1 MIDEINK
8 YTEKGGAFSKATTV
22 EMPVS
27 SNRAKLISVT
37 STNITNEALK
47 DMGLGKY
54 TVEEDS
60 EAFMKKALVT
70 LSDGTDVSLHDL
82 ENKGFKLDYERIGID
97 KFREAGFLDPE
108 TIAKYGYSTEEE
120 MIKHL
125 ETYGVA
131 NMDIRYPL
139 IKPESIFGTR
149 SYLDRNFDNVNVR
162 SVSAFSMLKVNGD
175 SDGDSMST
183 FQVYLKNTNYALY
196 DHQKREAMREL
207 KFEGKELTPDNVMQ
221 RVLSK
226 GTIDEQTYIDFNK
239 FEVGMAVEALTTNP
253 QYADKVKN
261 DMIGDVA
268 NNIAVGKVSDVVY
281 QLKDAKSDTFKNF
294 KFAARSE
301 ALSGKELAANE
312 RKVKEAIGTV
322 LNHNEALY
330 GETIDNARKLAEGY
344 LDISQVFDKEKYDIL
359 DTTMQGLEEL
369 KKNEAIDINAYETMQ
384 SAIINRVRNQQLM
397 EEGAAKAGKG
407 VIGSVNKSLAGLRSL
422 AGVVYKNEQSDFYNQ
437 ARGNILFSAADEIE
451 QQVISSKKVAFEVG
465 EMRAQEL
472 GDILRSAVYNKD
484 KAGLNEKEKLADWLN
499 TYMPKQSTEKIWN
512 TIPETDRIKIE
523 NGKPYSVQQK
533 NRYIADELISVSSE
547 IHNTKGLRDLYTIQL
562 NTAYKGSN
570 AANLASNLEAPD
582 ITAKAEVYNITKQI
596 SQVELGN
603 PIKPPKE
610 LVKPEIKRP
619 SESNVPDLTDFV
631 DTIQDKTEETV
642 KDITDK
648 MPPTDFLNKPP
659 KLNVG
664 TLGVAALGVAAGLMV
679 AGYAGGGHQRPTKP
693 QDDSQ
698 PVQVQPMLDDDNM
711 DNGMRQQGYIINI
724 KADTNK
730 GARHLKK
737 TLKDVAKASNSNGNV
752 TINMNYKTTSGG
764 GYSNKDIEN
773 IINNFI

>member
-1 MIDEINK
+1 
-8 YTEKGGAFSKATTV
+8 
-22 EMPVS
+22 
-27 SNRAKLISVT
+27 
-37 STNITNEALK
+37 
-47 DMGLGKY
+47 
-54 TVEEDS
+54 
-60 EAFMKKALVT
+60 
-70 LSDGTDVSLHDL
+70 
-82 ENKGFKLDYERIGID
+82 
-97 KFREAGFLDPE
+97 
-108 TIAKYGYSTEEE
+108 
-120 MIKHL
+120 
-125 ETYGVA
+125 
-131 NMDIRYPL
+131 
-139 IKPESIFGTR
+139 
-149 SYLDRNFDNVNVR
+149 
-162 SVSAFSMLKVNGD
+162 
-175 SDGDSMST
+175 
-183 FQVYLKNTNYALY
+183 
-196 DHQKREAMREL
+196 MREL

-239 FEVGMAVEALTTNP
+239 FEVGMAVEALITNP
-253 QYADKVKN
+253 QYADKVKD

-281 QLKDAKSDTFKNF
+281 QLKDAKSDTFKNY

-312 RKVKEAIGTV
+312 RQIKEAIGTV

-369 KKNEAIDINAYETMQ
+369 KKNEAIDINAYEVMQ

-437 ARGNILFSAADEIE
+437 TRGNILFSAADEIE

-499 TYMPKQSTEKIWN
+499 TYIPKQSTEKIWN
-512 TIPETDRIKIE
+512 AIPEADRLKIE

-547 IHNTKGLRDLYTIQL
+547 IHNTKDLRDLYTIQL

-619 SESNVPDLTDFV
+619 SESNIPDLTDFV

-659 KLNVG
+659 RLNIG

-773 IINNFI
+773 IINNFV

>member
-1 MIDEINK
+1 
-8 YTEKGGAFSKATTV
+8 
-22 EMPVS
+22 
-27 SNRAKLISVT
+27 
-37 STNITNEALK
+37 
-47 DMGLGKY
+47 
-54 TVEEDS
+54 
-60 EAFMKKALVT
+60 
-70 LSDGTDVSLHDL
+70 
-82 ENKGFKLDYERIGID
+82 
-97 KFREAGFLDPE
+97 
-108 TIAKYGYSTEEE
+108 
-120 MIKHL
+120 
-125 ETYGVA
+125 
-131 NMDIRYPL
+131 
-139 IKPESIFGTR
+139 
-149 SYLDRNFDNVNVR
+149 
-162 SVSAFSMLKVNGD
+162 
-175 SDGDSMST
+175 
-183 FQVYLKNTNYALY
+183 
-196 DHQKREAMREL
+196 MREL
-207 KFEGKELTPDNVMQ
+207 KFEGKELTPDNIMQ

-239 FEVGMAVEALTTNP
+239 FEVGMAVEALITNP
-253 QYADKVKN
+253 QYADKVKD

-281 QLKDAKSDTFKNF
+281 QLKDAKSDTFKNY

-312 RKVKEAIGTV
+312 RQIKEAIGTV

-369 KKNEAIDINAYETMQ
+369 KKNEAIDINAYEVMQ

>member
-1 MIDEINK
+1 
-8 YTEKGGAFSKATTV
+8 
-22 EMPVS
+22 
-27 SNRAKLISVT
+27 
-37 STNITNEALK
+37 
-47 DMGLGKY
+47 
-54 TVEEDS
+54 
-60 EAFMKKALVT
+60 
-70 LSDGTDVSLHDL
+70 
-82 ENKGFKLDYERIGID
+82 
-97 KFREAGFLDPE
+97 
-108 TIAKYGYSTEEE
+108 
-120 MIKHL
+120 
-125 ETYGVA
+125 
-131 NMDIRYPL
+131 
-139 IKPESIFGTR
+139 
-149 SYLDRNFDNVNVR
+149 NFDNVNVR
-162 SVSAFSMLKVNGD
+162 SVSAYSMLKVNGD

-226 GTIDEQTYIDFNK
+226 GTMDEQTYIDFNK
-239 FEVGMAVEALTTNP
+239 FEVGMAVEALITNP
-253 QYADKVKN
+253 QYADKVKD

-281 QLKDAKSDTFKNF
+281 QLKDAKSDTFKNY

-301 ALSGKELAANE
+301 ALSGKELAVNE
-312 RKVKEAIGTV
+312 RQVKEAIGTV

-384 SAIINRVRNQQLM
+384 SALINRVRNQQLM
-397 EEGAAKAGKG
+397 EEGTAKAGKG

-437 ARGNILFSAADEIE
+437 VRGNILFSAADEIE

-484 KAGLNEKEKLADWLN
+484 KAGLNEKEKLTDWLN
-499 TYMPKQSTEKIWN
+499 TYIPKQSTEKIWN
-512 TIPETDRIKIE
+512 AIPEADRLKIE

-582 ITAKAEVYNITKQI
+582 VTAKAEVYNITKQI

-603 PIKPPKE
+603 PIKPPQE

-642 KDITDK
+642 KDIADK
-648 MPPTDFLNKPP
+648 VPPTDFLHQSP
-659 KLNVG
+659 KLNIG

-737 TLKDVAKASNSNGNV
+737 TLKDVAKASNSNNNV